1 MANAKEIKRKIGSIK
16 NTWKITKAMELIS
29 TVKMK
34 KAQDMALEKRNFV
47 LEMLKIFLRV
57 EEYLSEFPIFSAS
70 TKWEKTLA
78 VVITSNKWLC
88 WGYNVNVMKKVNSYI
103 KETKEDLDFIAIWKK
118 ASNFVAKT
126 WNNLIAD
133 FSDDFSDNLDPIFTK
148 KISQLLRDEFLTWKY
163 NKVVVFYN
171 FYVNTIKQI
180 PVAKTSLPIE
190 SNDIKNYLMSVLEE
204 QHVNLEEE
212 LKSMENTYSYD
223 IEPSPEELIN
233 DVMPIILDMMFFDIL
248 LNAKA
253 SEHSSRMIA
262 MKNAKDSANKIAW
275 SLTLK
280 YNKARQASI
289 TSEVSEITAWVESM
303 KDS

>member
-16 NTWKITKAMELIS
+16 NTAKITKAMELIS

-34 KAQDMALEKRNFV
+34 KSQDLAIEKRDFV

-57 EEYLSEFPIFSAS
+57 EDYLSEFPLFSS
-70 TKWEKTLA
+70 KNSWTKTLA

-88 WGYNVNVMKKVNSYI
+88 WGYNVNVMKKVNSYV
-103 KETKEDLDFIAIWKK
+103 KETKEEMDYIAIWKK
-118 ASNFVAKT
+118 ASNFVLKT

-133 FSDDFSDNLDPIFTK
+133 FSDEFTDTLDPIFTK
-148 KISQLLRDEFLTWKY
+148 KISELIREEYLSWKY

-180 PVAKTSLPIE
+180 PVAKVNLPID
-190 SNDIKNYLMSVLEE
+190 SSDIKQYLISILEDHIDIE
-204 QHVNLEEE
+204 KEIEDM
-212 LKSMENTYSYD
+212 KSTYAYD
-223 IEPSPEELIN
+223 LEPSPEELVSNVIP
-233 DVMPIILDMMFFDIL
+233 MILDMMLFDVL

-262 MKNAKDSANKIAW
+262 MKNAKDSANKIAKA
-275 SLTLK
+275 LTLK

-303 KDS
+303 KEV

>member
-16 NTWKITKAMELIS
+16 NTAKITKAMELIS

-34 KAQDMALEKRNFV
+34 KSQDLAIEKRDFV

-57 EEYLSEFPIFSAS
+57 EDYLSEFPLFSS
-70 TKWEKTLA
+70 KNSWTKTLA

-88 WGYNVNVMKKVNSYI
+88 WGYNVNVMKKVNSYV
-103 KETKEDLDFIAIWKK
+103 KETKEEMDYIAIWKK
-118 ASNFVAKT
+118 ASNFVLKT

-133 FSDDFSDNLDPIFTK
+133 FSDEFTDTLDPIFTK
-148 KISQLLRDEFLTWKY
+148 KISELIREEYLSWKY

-180 PVAKTSLPIE
+180 PVAKVNLPID
-190 SNDIKNYLMSVLEE
+190 SSDIKQYLISILEDHIDIE
-204 QHVNLEEE
+204 KEIQDM
-212 LKSMENTYSYD
+212 KSTYAYD
-223 IEPSPEELIN
+223 LEPSPEELVSNVIP
-233 DVMPIILDMMFFDIL
+233 MILDMMLFDVL

-262 MKNAKDSANKIAW
+262 MKNAKDSANKIAKA
-275 SLTLK
+275 LTLK

-303 KDS
+303 KEV

>member
-34 KAQDMALEKRNFV
+34 KAQDLAMEKRNFI

-57 EEYLSEFPIFSAS
+57 EDYLSEFDLFSDKN
-70 TKWEKTLA
+70 KWWKTLA

-88 WGYNVNVMKKVNSYI
+88 WGYNINVMKKVNSYI
-103 KETKEDLDFIAIWKK
+103 KETWEDLDFISIWKK

-133 FSDDFSDNLDPIFTK
+133 FSDDFNDDLDPVFTK
-148 KISQLLRDEFLTWKY
+148 KISELLREEYLTWKY

-180 PVAKTSLPIE
+180 PVAKTSFPID
-190 SNDIKNYLMSVLEE
+190 SGDIKQYLFSVLED
-204 QHVNLEEE
+204 HYDLEAEI
-212 LKSMENTYSYD
+212 KAMENTYSYD
-223 IEPSPEELIN
+223 VEPSPEELVN
-233 DVMPIILDMMFFDIL
+233 DVMPIILDMMFFDVL

-253 SEHSSRMIA
+253 SEHSARMIA
-262 MKNAKDSANKIAW
+262 MKNANESASKIAW
-275 SLTLK
+275 ELTLK

-303 KDS
+303 ND

>member
-16 NTWKITKAMELIS
+16 NTAKITKAMELIS

-34 KAQDMALEKRNFV
+34 KSQDLAMEKRNFV

-57 EEYLSEFPIFSAS
+57 EDYLSEFPLFSS
-70 TKWEKTLA
+70 KNSWTKTLA

-88 WGYNVNVMKKVNSYI
+88 WGYNVNVMKKVNSYV
-103 KETKEDLDFIAIWKK
+103 KETKEEMDYIAIWKK
-118 ASNFVAKT
+118 ASNFVLKT

-133 FSDDFSDNLDPIFTK
+133 FSDEFTDTLDPIFTK
-148 KISQLLRDEFLTWKY
+148 KISELIREEYLSWKY

-180 PVAKTSLPIE
+180 PVAKVNLPID
-190 SNDIKNYLMSVLEE
+190 SSDIKQYLISILEDHIDIE
-204 QHVNLEEE
+204 KEIEDM
-212 LKSMENTYSYD
+212 KSTYAYD
-223 IEPSPEELIN
+223 LEPSPEELVSNVIP
-233 DVMPIILDMMFFDIL
+233 MILDMMLFDVL

-262 MKNAKDSANKIAW
+262 MKNAKDSANKIAKA
-275 SLTLK
+275 LTLK

-303 KDS
+303 KEV

>member
-16 NTWKITKAMELIS
+16 NTAKITKAMELIS

-34 KAQDMALEKRNFV
+34 KSQDLAMEKRDFV

-57 EEYLSEFPIFSAS
+57 EDYLSEFPLFSS
-70 TKWEKTLA
+70 KNSWTKTLA

-88 WGYNVNVMKKVNSYI
+88 WGYNVNVMKKVNSYV
-103 KETKEDLDFIAIWKK
+103 KETKEEMDYIAIWKK
-118 ASNFVAKT
+118 ASNFILKT

-133 FSDDFSDNLDPIFTK
+133 FSDEFTDTLDPIFTK
-148 KISQLLRDEFLTWKY
+148 KISELIREEYLSWKY

-180 PVAKTSLPIE
+180 PVAKVNLPID
-190 SNDIKNYLMSVLEE
+190 SSDIKQYLISILEDHIDIE
-204 QHVNLEEE
+204 KEIQDM
-212 LKSMENTYSYD
+212 KSTYAYD
-223 IEPSPEELIN
+223 LEPSPEELVSNVIP
-233 DVMPIILDMMFFDIL
+233 MILDMMLFDVL

-262 MKNAKDSANKIAW
+262 MKNAKDSANKIAKA
-275 SLTLK
+275 LTLK

-303 KDS
+303 KEV

>member
-16 NTWKITKAMELIS
+16 NTAKITKAMELIS

-34 KAQDMALEKRNFV
+34 KSQDLAMEKRNFV

-57 EEYLSEFPIFSAS
+57 EDYLSEFPLFSS
-70 TKWEKTLA
+70 KNSWTKTLA

-88 WGYNVNVMKKVNSYI
+88 WGYNVNVMKKVNSYV
-103 KETKEDLDFIAIWKK
+103 KETKEEMDYIAIWKK
-118 ASNFVAKT
+118 ASNFVLKT

-133 FSDDFSDNLDPIFTK
+133 FSDEFTDTLDPIFTK
-148 KISQLLRDEFLTWKY
+148 KISELIREEYLSWKY

-180 PVAKTSLPIE
+180 PVAKVNLPID
-190 SNDIKNYLMSVLEE
+190 SSDIKQYLISILEDHIDIE
-204 QHVNLEEE
+204 KEIQDM
-212 LKSMENTYSYD
+212 KSTYAYD
-223 IEPSPEELIN
+223 LEPSPEELVSNVIP
-233 DVMPIILDMMFFDIL
+233 MILDMMLFDVL

-262 MKNAKDSANKIAW
+262 MKNAKDSANKIAKA
-275 SLTLK
+275 LTLK

-303 KDS
+303 KEV

>member
-34 KAQDMALEKRNFV
+34 KAQDLALEKRNFV
-47 LEMLKIFLRV
+47 LEMMKIFLRV
-57 EEYLSEFPIFSAS
+57 EDYLADNAMFSANDE
-70 TKWEKTLA
+70 KWKTLA

-88 WGYNVNVMKKVNSYI
+88 WGYNINVMKKVNSYM
-103 KETKEDLDFIAIWKK
+103 KETWEELDFIAVWKK
-118 ASNFVAKT
+118 AAWFVAKT
-126 WNNLIAD
+126 WNNLLAD
-133 FSDDFSDNLDPIFTK
+133 FSDDFTDVLDPVFTK
-148 KISQLLRDEFLTWKY
+148 KISELMRDEFLSGKY

-180 PVAKTSLPIE
+180 PVAKVSLPIE
-190 SNDIKNYLMSVLEE
+190 SEDIKKYLYSILEDHYDLDKE
-204 QHVNLEEE
+204 IEAVQNGI
-212 LKSMENTYSYD
+212 SYD
-223 IEPSPEELIN
+223 IEPSKSQFIKEVVP
-233 DVMPIILDMMFFDIL
+233 MILDMMFFDTL

-275 SLTLK
+275 NLTLK
-280 YNKARQASI
+280 YNKARQSAI

>member
-34 KAQDMALEKRNFV
+34 KAQDLAMEKRNFV

-57 EEYLSEFPIFSAS
+57 EDYLSEFPLF
-70 TKWEKTLA
+70 WENSNWTKTLA

-103 KETKEDLDFIAIWKK
+103 KETWEDLDFVSIWKK

-133 FSDDFSDNLDPIFTK
+133 FSDDFTDDLDPVFTR
-148 KISQLLRDEFLTWKY
+148 KISELLREEYLTWKY

-180 PVAKTSLPIE
+180 PVAKTSFPID
-190 SNDIKNYLMSVLEE
+190 SDDIKKYLVSVLEDHFDVE
-204 QHVNLEEE
+204 SEINE
-212 LKSMENTYSYD
+212 MENTYSYD
-223 IEPSPEELIN
+223 IEPSPEELVN
-233 DVMPIILDMMFFDIL
+233 DVMPIILDMMFFDTL

-253 SEHSSRMIA
+253 SEHSARMVA

-275 SLTLK
+275 ALTLK

-303 KDS
+303 KDA

>member
-16 NTWKITKAMELIS
+16 NTAKITKAMELIS

-34 KAQDMALEKRNFV
+34 KSQDLAMEKRNFV

-57 EEYLSEFPIFSAS
+57 EDYLSEFPLFSS
-70 TKWEKTLA
+70 PNTWTKTLWI
-78 VVITSNKWLC
+78 VITSNKWLC
-88 WGYNVNVMKKVNSYI
+88 WGYNVNVMKKVNSYV
-103 KETKEDLDFIAIWKK
+103 KETKEDMEYISIWKK
-118 ASNFVAKT
+118 ASNFILRT

-133 FSDDFSDNLDPIFTK
+133 FSDEFTDTLDPVFTK
-148 KISQLLRDEFLTWKY
+148 KISEFIREEYLSWKY

-180 PVAKTSLPIE
+180 PVAKVNLPID
-190 SNDIKNYLMSVLEE
+190 SNDIKKYLISILEGHIDIE
-204 QHVNLEEE
+204 KEIEGM
-212 LKSMENTYSYD
+212 KNTFAYD
-223 IEPSPEELIN
+223 LEPSPEELVSSVIP
-233 DVMPIILDMMFFDIL
+233 MILDMMLFDVL

-262 MKNAKDSANKIAW
+262 MKNAKDSANKIAKA
-275 SLTLK
+275 LTLK

-289 TSEVSEITAWVESM
+289 TSEVSEITAGVESM
-303 KDS
+303 KDI

>member
-16 NTWKITKAMELIS
+16 NTAKITKAMELIS

-34 KAQDMALEKRNFV
+34 KSQDLAMEKRNFV

-57 EEYLSEFPIFSAS
+57 EDYLSEFPLFSS
-70 TKWEKTLA
+70 KNSWSKTLA

-88 WGYNVNVMKKVNSYI
+88 WGYNVNVMKKVNSYV
-103 KETKEDLDFIAIWKK
+103 KETKEEMDYIAIWKK
-118 ASNFVAKT
+118 ASNFVLKT

-133 FSDDFSDNLDPIFTK
+133 FSEEFTDTLDPIFTK
-148 KISQLLRDEFLTWKY
+148 KISELIREEYLSWKY

-180 PVAKTSLPIE
+180 PVAKVNLPID
-190 SNDIKNYLMSVLEE
+190 SSDIKKYLISILEGHIDIE
-204 QHVNLEEE
+204 KEIEDM
-212 LKSMENTYSYD
+212 KNTYAYD
-223 IEPSPEELIN
+223 LEPSPEELVSNVIP
-233 DVMPIILDMMFFDIL
+233 MILDMMLFDVL

-262 MKNAKDSANKIAW
+262 MKNAKDSANKIAKA
-275 SLTLK
+275 LTLK

-303 KDS
+303 KEV